1 MRAQRRAHDRRSSA
15 SGAVQ
20 AAGGGGR
27 QLQSRD
33 SVGHGAQRSGRG
45 PDADQK
51 ERIMKAWFAAL
62 APRERTMV
70 LLAAVMAT
78 LGLGYVAL
86 WEPLVSGV
94 VRLEQSVQAQRELK
108 AWMTQAAAE
117 AQRLRA
123 AGAGQGPAGGDAR
136 SLLTVIAEAVQ
147 QAQFD
152 DMLMWLVRLQLT
164 KNNNNNK
171 QTKNRREQGG
181 RVNARVTLKRE
192 GS

>member
-1 MRAQRRAHDRRSSA
+1 
-15 SGAVQ
+15 
-20 AAGGGGR
+20 
-27 QLQSRD
+27 
-33 SVGHGAQRSGRG
+33 
-45 PDADQK
+45 
-51 ERIMKAWFAAL
+51 MKAWFAAL

-94 VRLEQSVQAQRELK
+94 ARLEQSVEAQRELK

-123 AGAGQGPAGGDAR
+123 AGAGHGPAGGDAR
-136 SLLTVIAEAVQ
+136 SLLTVIDEAVQ
-147 QAQFD
+147 QAQLQPAVRRIQPEGSSVVRVVLEQAAFD
-152 DMLMWLVRLQLT
+152 DLVMWLGRLQRAYGVSIVDLAVD
-164 KNNNNNK
+164 
-171 QTKNRREQGG
+171 RREQVG
-181 RVNARVTLKRE
+181 RVNARITLKRE

>member
-45 PDADQK
+45 PDADQM

-94 VRLEQSVQAQRELK
+94 VRLVLSVFVLCVLLVWLLLVVAVVLC
-108 AWMTQAAAE
+108 
-117 AQRLRA
+117 LRA
-123 AGAGQGPAGGDAR
+123 AGAG
-136 SLLTVIAEAVQ
+136 
-147 QAQFD
+147 
-152 DMLMWLVRLQLT
+152 
-164 KNNNNNK
+164 
-171 QTKNRREQGG
+171 
-181 RVNARVTLKRE
+181 
-192 GS
+192 